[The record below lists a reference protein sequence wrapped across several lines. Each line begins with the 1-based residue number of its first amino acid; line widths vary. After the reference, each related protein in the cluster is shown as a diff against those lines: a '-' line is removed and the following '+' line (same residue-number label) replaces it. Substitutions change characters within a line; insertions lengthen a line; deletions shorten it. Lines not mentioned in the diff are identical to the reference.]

1 MPVDLSAVG
10 RRLESTTYEYGEKD
24 VMLYALGVGAG
35 TDDLRFTYERD
46 LAVLPTFAVVPA
58 FPALFAMVTVVDINP
73 VMVLHGEQRI
83 DLRRPI
89 PTRGK
94 LTTTPTISAVY
105 DKGKGALLVIDAET
119 VDEKGNVLFTNT
131 FGAFARGEG
140 GFGGDRGP
148 SGPRN
153 VPPDRR
159 PDATVELTTLPQQ
172 ALLYR
177 LSGDM
182 NPLHADPEFAKMA
195 GYDRPILHGLCT
207 FGHVGRAVLRTYC
220 DDDPARFKSFEAR
233 FSGVV
238 FPGET
243 IVTEMWKADA
253 EQVVVRAR
261 VRERPDDPVL
271 TSAAVT
277 IG

>member
-10 RRLESTTYEYGEKD
+10 KKLPPTVYEYGEKE

-35 TDDLRFTYERD
+35 PDELEFVYERE
-46 LAVLPTFAVVPA
+46 LKVLPTFAVIPA
-58 FPALFAMVTVVDINP
+58 FPALFSMGTAMDVNP

-83 DLRRPI
+83 ELNGAI
-89 PTRGK
+89 PARGR
-94 LTTTPTISAVY
+94 LTTTPTIRAIY

-119 VDEKGNVLFTNT
+119 VDEKGRVLFKNT

-140 GFGGDRGP
+140 GFGGERGP

-153 VPPDRR
+153 VPPDRK
-159 PDATVELTTLPQQ
+159 PDATVEMRTLPQQ
-172 ALLYR
+172 ALIYR

-207 FGHVGRAVLRTYC
+207 FGHVGRAVLETYC
-220 DDDPARFKSFEAR
+220 DDDPARFKAFEVR

-238 FPGET
+238 YPGET
-243 IVTEMWKADA
+243 IVTEMWKVSAS
-253 EQVVVRAR
+253 QIVVQAR
-261 VRERPDDPVL
+261 VRERPGEAII
-271 TSAAVT
+271 SAAGVT